1 MDDLKFGVFDHLDRG
16 RRSISELYDQRLK
29 LVEQY
34 EKAGF
39 YAYHLAEH
47 HSTPLGMAPSPS
59 VFLSAI
65 AQRTTRLRF
74 GPMVYLLP
82 LYHPIRL
89 SEEIAMLD
97 QLSHGRLE
105 VGVGRGRS
113 PIELMLYGA
122 DFKASQAIFDEAL
135 SVIQLAYTEERINFA
150 GKHFNFSSVPVELRP
165 MQQPHPPFWYGVG
178 SPESAA
184 EIAPKGFHAIT
195 LAKPAAA
202 AEIARHY
209 YDGVNRAGLT
219 GRRMGI
225 CRFVIVGETDREAK
239 ALAARAYPIWHES
252 FFELFRRYNQKP
264 QQTWSGDFSVMEAD
278 GLAVA
283 GSPETVA
290 RKLGEQLQ
298 MVGANYLVS
307 QLVFGDMTLE
317 ESTRSIDLFASE
329 VMPVLLGTR
338 SLGESATTP
347 ESQEKRGRLG

>member
-16 RRSISELYDQRLK
+16 KRSIAELYDQRLK
-29 LVEQY
+29 LVELY
-34 EKAGF
+34 ERSGF
-39 YAYHLAEH
+39 YCYHLAEH

-65 AQRTTRLRF
+65 AQRTKTLRF

-113 PIELMLYGA
+113 PIELMLYGT
-122 DFKASQAIFDEAL
+122 DFKASQAIFEEAL
-135 SVIQLAYTEERINFA
+135 SVIQLAYSEERINFA
-150 GKHFNFSSVPVELRP
+150 GTHFNFSSVPVELRP
-165 MQQPHPPFWYGVG
+165 MQQPHPPFWDGVG
-178 SPESAA
+178 SPESAD

-209 YDGVNRAGLT
+209 YEGVKRAGLT

-225 CRFVIVGETDREAK
+225 CRFVVVGETDREAK
-239 ALAARAYPIWHES
+239 ALTNRAYPIWHES

-283 GSPETVA
+283 GSPDTVA
-290 RKLGEQLQ
+290 KKLGEQLQ

-307 QLVFGDMTLE
+307 QLVFGDMSLE
-317 ESTRSIDLFASE
+317 ESTRSVGLFASQ
-329 VMPVLLGTR
+329 VMPALTGTR
-338 SLGESATTP
+338 PVSEATP
-347 ESQEKRGRLG
+347 ASQEKRGQLG

>member
-1 MDDLKFGVFDHLDRG
+1 MNDLKFGVFDHLDRG
-16 RRSISELYDQRLK
+16 KRSISELYDQRLK

-34 EKAGF
+34 ERCGF
-39 YAYHLAEH
+39 HIYHLAEH

-65 AQRTTRLRF
+65 AQRTKTLRF

-113 PIELMLYGA
+113 PIELMLYGT

-135 SVIQLAYTEERINFA
+135 SVIQLAYSEERINFA
-150 GKHFNFSSVPVELRP
+150 GQHFNFSSVPVELRP

-209 YDGVNRAGLT
+209 YEGVNRAGLT

-225 CRFVIVGETDREAK
+225 CRFVVVGETDREAK
-239 ALAARAYPIWHES
+239 ALANRAYPIWHES

-264 QQTWSGDFSVMEAD
+264 QQTWSGDFNVMEAD

-317 ESTRSIDLFASE
+317 ESTRSIDLFASQ

-338 SLGESATTP
+338 SLGESAAARET
-347 ESQEKRGRLG
+347 QEKRGQIG

>member
-1 MDDLKFGVFDHLDRG
+1 MNDLKFGVFDHLDRG
-16 RRSISELYDQRLK
+16 KRSIADLYDQRLK

-34 EKAGF
+34 ERCGF
-39 YAYHLAEH
+39 RTYHLAEH

-65 AQRTTRLRF
+65 AQRTTKLRF

-113 PIELMLYGA
+113 PIELMLYGT

-135 SVIQLAYTEERINFA
+135 SVIQLAYSEERINFT
-150 GKHFNFSSVPVELRP
+150 GTHFNFSNVPVELRP
-165 MQQPHPPFWYGVG
+165 MQRPHPPFWYGDG

-209 YDGVNRAGLT
+209 YEGVKQAGLT
-219 GRRMGI
+219 DRRMGI
-225 CRFVIVGETDREAK
+225 CRFVVVGETDREAK
-239 ALAARAYPIWHES
+239 ALANRAYPMWHES

-298 MVGANYLVS
+298 LVGANYLVS

-317 ESTRSIDLFASE
+317 ESTRSVDLFASQ
-329 VMPVLLGTR
+329 VMPVLQGSR
-338 SLGESATTP
+338 SLGQSDAAP
-347 ESQEKRGRLG
+347 ANQEKRGRLG